1 MHLEIFGKIVGRWLA
16 VRFDASSLP
25 LLPSLPFH
33 LGAGGKERGRRDLPI
48 YTPNPLRVCIPAVCS
63 RPASHPRGFS
73 HSGIRLVGFLLASGR
88 PVLRLGTRR
97 ATKFLVHPPP
107 LRGIRRVE
115 SHARTTPSSS
125 SSKIVADRCGIRHSL
140 DPQLFSFDAHRSQ
153 GKCRPGWMFD
163 YILYSLEFMI
173 LFRSFM
179 IVWCS
184 SWEKEDRRVVFSYLF
199 DDLICSSF
207 LKNMM
212 CLVNDDRCFG
222 LISTSIRNKI
232 SRIEDGLTVNG
243 CQAWARNFISATI
256 FTRNVIDA
264 PIIYARWNFLN
275 GTSFFKSILSTV
287 RDLFLVLCHACCK
300 KRKEKKRSLYNIAP
314 SRLHL
319 TPRFRS
325 SKFILLVLIFIFD

>member
-25 LLPSLPFH
+25 LLPSLPFQ

-153 GKCRPGWMFD
+153 GKCRSGCSIIF
-163 YILYSLEFMI
+163 YI
-173 LFRSFM
+173 RSNSRFCFEAL
-179 IVWCS
+179 W
-184 SWEKEDRRVVFSYLF
+184 SY
-199 DDLICSSF
+199 DVQAGR
-207 LKNMM
+207 K
-212 CLVNDDRCFG
+212 
-222 LISTSIRNKI
+222 KI
-232 SRIEDGLTVNG
+232 DE
-243 CQAWARNFISATI
+243 
-256 FTRNVIDA
+256 
-264 PIIYARWNFLN
+264 
-275 GTSFFKSILSTV
+275 SFFRTCSMI
-287 RDLFLVLCHACCK
+287 
-300 KRKEKKRSLYNIAP
+300 
-314 SRLHL
+314 
-319 TPRFRS
+319 
-325 SKFILLVLIFIFD
+325 